1 MVKHE
6 AEYENG
12 GAGLIGFLAGI
23 GFLFSYLGAA

>member
-23 GFLFSYLGAA
+23 GYPHQNHEIW